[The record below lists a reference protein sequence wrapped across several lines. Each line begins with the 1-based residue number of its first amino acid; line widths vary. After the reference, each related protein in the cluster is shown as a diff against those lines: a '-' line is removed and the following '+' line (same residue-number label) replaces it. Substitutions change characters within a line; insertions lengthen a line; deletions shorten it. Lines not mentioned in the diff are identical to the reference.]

1 MSVQFVTNGETEFK
15 KKKLKLLLKEK
26 KIDVDQYFDAL
37 AKLEESEDITKVK
50 SQKHKQGKSFELLK
64 TDFLLIASPFLL
76 LVGWFI
82 VNLNSVNA
90 YTSDHLEFIPGMT
103 GYPYSPIGLGIMM
116 CSIVLL
122 SVGITSRWVKT
133 LSRGEFIALEAT
145 GWSIMVFTIY
155 MLVNGIRIVWV
166 PVAPNSWQSFISV
179 DPASCGFILFLWF
192 IGVFIITY
200 GLAPLNKW
208 FSKSI
213 T

>member
-1 MSVQFVTNGETEFK
+1 MANKETEFK
-15 KKKLKLLLKEK
+15 KKELKHLLKEK
-26 KIDVDQYFDAL
+26 KIDVDQYLEAL
-37 AKLEESEDITKVK
+37 AKIEQSGDIGKIES
-50 SQKHKQGKSFELLK
+50 KHEKEKSFMLVK

-76 LVGWFI
+76 LFGWFLS
-82 VNLNSVNA
+82 NFTPVNA
-90 YTSDHLEFIPGMT
+90 YTNDHLQFIPGMT
-103 GYPYSPIGLGIMM
+103 GYPYSSIGLGIMM

-133 LSRGEFIALEAT
+133 LSRGEFIALEVT
-145 GWSIMVFTIY
+145 GWPIIMFTLYI
-155 MLVNGIRIVWV
+155 LVNGIRIVWV
-166 PVAPNSWQSFISV
+166 PVASNSWQSFISV
-179 DPASCGFILFLWF
+179 DPASCVFIMLFWS